1 MLDSNTLYF
10 TPGPV
15 PISDRTGQAMHAL
28 LYHKSEHFTIVHE
41 ELKASLRKIIKT
53 DDDIVIAAG
62 SGTTGAEIIMRGMVP
77 SGSKILMLVNGR
89 FSARWTELGRLFGH
103 EVRTISVE
111 WGESFSE
118 EMIEQMLS
126 TESFHSVWIT
136 HTETSTG
143 ITIPLERFCSIIRTQ
158 SPDTFI
164 IVDAVSSLIL
174 ENINMQSF
182 GIDCLFS
189 ASQKAL
195 ASPPG
200 ACVIAFS
207 RRASKHILENS
218 EQKRV
223 QGSMVH
229 DVRTLIQAS
238 RNNIPAFTPP
248 LPILSA
254 LHSSCA
260 QILHDEQYQ
269 TKLMQ
274 QAEKIRTM
282 ISEWRDCTMNLVFHS
297 NGVSIVH
304 HNQSEKIIESLKQKG
319 IIVAGGQDHWKS
331 TVFRIGHMVL
341 YTDAELQRLNHAMH
355 EILEHIS

>member
-1 MLDSNTLYF
+1 MPDTNTLYF

-28 LYHKSEHFTIVHE
+28 LYHKSEQFTIVHE

-53 DDDIVIAAG
+53 DDDIVIAPG

-77 SGSKILMLVNGR
+77 NGSKILMLVNGR
-89 FSARWTELGRLFGH
+89 FSTRWTELGNIFGH
-103 EVRTISVE
+103 EVRTISVD

-118 EMIEQMLS
+118 EALEKIL
-126 TESFHSVWIT
+126 TTDSFHSVWIT

-143 ITIPLERFCSIIRTQ
+143 ITIPLDRFCSIIRKQ
-158 SPDTFI
+158 APDTFI

-174 ENINMQSF
+174 EHIHMQSF
-182 GIDCLFS
+182 DIDCIFS

-200 ACVIAFS
+200 ACIIAFS
-207 RRASKHILENS
+207 KRASDHIQDNV
-218 EQKRV
+218 EQNKL
-223 QGSMVH
+223 QASMVH
-229 DVRTLIQAS
+229 NLRDLILAS

-254 LHSSCA
+254 LLSSCT
-260 QILHDEQYQ
+260 QILQDEAYQ
-269 TKLMQ
+269 NKLIQ
-274 QAEKIRTM
+274 QAEKIRIM
-282 ISEWRDCTMNLVFHS
+282 ISEWRDCTMNLTFHS

-304 HNQSEKIIESLKQKG
+304 QSQSEKIIESLKQKG
-319 IIVAGGQDHWKS
+319 IIVAGGQEQWKS
-331 TVFRIGHMVL
+331 KVFRIGHMVL
-341 YTDAELQRLNHAMH
+341 YTDAELQRLNHSML
-355 EILEHIS
+355 EILEYIS

>member
-1 MLDSNTLYF
+1 
-10 TPGPV
+10 
-15 PISDRTGQAMHAL
+15 
-28 LYHKSEHFTIVHE
+28 
-41 ELKASLRKIIKT
+41 
-53 DDDIVIAAG
+53 
-62 SGTTGAEIIMRGMVP
+62 
-77 SGSKILMLVNGR
+77 
-89 FSARWTELGRLFGH
+89 
-103 EVRTISVE
+103 
-111 WGESFSE
+111 
-118 EMIEQMLS
+118 
-126 TESFHSVWIT
+126 
-136 HTETSTG
+136 
-143 ITIPLERFCSIIRTQ
+143 
-158 SPDTFI
+158 
-164 IVDAVSSLIL
+164 
-174 ENINMQSF
+174 MQSF

-229 DVRTLIQAS
+229 DMRTLIQAS
-238 RNNIPAFTPP
+238 RNNSPAFTPP

-260 QILHDEQYQ
+260 QILHDEHYQ
-269 TKLMQ
+269 SKLMQ

-282 ISEWRDCTMNLVFHS
+282 ISEWRDCAMNRALLS

-304 HNQSEKIIESLKQKG
+304 HNQSEKIIESLKQKD

-331 TVFRIGHMVL
+331 TVFRVGHMVL

-355 EILEHIS
+355 EILENMS